1 MRALPRQPLRE
12 RVTSWMGGVLENKLV
27 MALLGGCCCLTI
39 IPAVMLYH
47 RLTWKW
53 QRGTL
58 SLWCRH
64 HFTHSHPTVPDA
76 DYLTCVRCHGLIS
89 LAEAQ
94 RQSARWTRRYLH
106 APKT

>member
-1 MRALPRQPLRE
+1 MRSLPRPPLRE
-12 RVTSWMGGVLENKLV
+12 RVTSWVGGVLENKLV
-27 MALLGGCCCLTI
+27 MALLGGCGCLTI

-64 HFTHSHPTVPDA
+64 HFTHSHPTAPEA
-76 DYLTCVRCHGLIS
+76 DYLTCRRCHGLIS
-89 LAEAQ
+89 LAEAH
-94 RQSARWTRRYLH
+94 RQSARWKRRYLH
-106 APKT
+106 APTP